1 MARVF
6 LSLGSNLGDRR
17 RYLEDALRQL
27 GAGGTVRVIAC
38 SRVYE
43 TEPWP
48 EERVTRDR
56 WYLNCAVEVETEL
69 SPRRLLQLTQEI
81 EGSAGRV
88 REPALPGSYAPR
100 TLDID
105 ILLYRDHVI
114 SEQSL
119 QIPHPF
125 LHERRFVL
133 RPLADIAPDVE
144 HPTLYRSIGEILSDL
159 GDERGIFLYS
169 D

>member
-1 MARVF
+1 MSRVF

-17 RYLEDALRQL
+17 QYLEVALRQL
-27 GAGGTVRVIAC
+27 ETMGGIRLVAR

-48 EERVTRDR
+48 EVRVTRDR
-56 WYLNCAVEVETEL
+56 WYLNCAVEIETDL
-69 SPRRLLQLTQEI
+69 PPRRLLRLTQGI
-81 EGSAGRV
+81 EAQAGRV
-88 REPALPGSYAPR
+88 REAAPFGEYAAR

-105 ILLYRDHVI
+105 ILLYEDRVIGDHA
-114 SEQSL
+114 L

-133 RPLADIAPDVE
+133 TPLADIAPHVE
-144 HPTLYRSIGEILSDL
+144 HPTLYQSIAELLDAL
-159 GDERGIFLYS
+159 TDERRLTPYG